1 MNYKKLS
8 DGTILRKEALNDDY
22 SIIMTRTDTGN
33 YRIKPSELSK
43 YIRELPEF
51 ANVATLDGTESLSN
65 KNLLNPS
72 INHGD
77 ILDVS
82 SDIINNLKGWD
93 GYSGDINKLTG
104 LPITRTELSRL
115 EGVSGNIQDQ
125 LNAAGANVLD
135 RLFSYYTV
143 RQLNGGATLIP
154 NSEIILNAGLSNQF
168 YVSPETVMI
177 QVFMGEGESFVSFG
191 GMTDI
196 TVNYI
201 YKTSI
206 PANVLDVI
214 KIAVNEPISEDI
226 RIAMLYKVVRVP
238 IPVPGA

>member
-8 DGTILRKEALNDDY
+8 DGAVLHKEALSDDY
-22 SIIMTRTDTGN
+22 SIIITRTDTGN

-65 KNLLNPS
+65 KHLLNPS
-72 INHGD
+72 INEGD

-82 SDIINNLKGWD
+82 SDVINGLKGWD

-125 LNAAGANVLD
+125 LNAVGASVFD

-143 RQLNGGATLIP
+143 RQLSDGATLIP

-168 YVSPETVMI
+168 YVRPETVMI
-177 QVFMGEGESFVSFG
+177 QVFMEKSGSFVSFG

-201 YKTSI
+201 YEASI
-206 PANVLDVI
+206 AANVLNNI
-214 KIAVNEPISEDI
+214 KIAVNESTNEDI
-226 RIAMLYKVVRVP
+226 RIAMSYKVVRV
-238 IPVPGA
+238 IPGA

>member
-8 DGTILRKEALNDDY
+8 DGAILHKEALSDDY
-22 SIIMTRTDTGN
+22 NIIITRTDTGN

-65 KNLLNPS
+65 KHLLNPS

-77 ILDVS
+77 ILNVS
-82 SDIINNLKGWD
+82 SDVINNLEGWD

-125 LNAAGANVLD
+125 LNAVGASVFD

-143 RQLNGGATLIP
+143 RQLNDGTTRIL

-177 QVFMGEGESFVSFG
+177 QVFMDRGESLVSIG

-196 TVNYI
+196 TVNHTYEW
-201 YKTSI
+201 S
-206 PANVLDVI
+206 ANVLDSI
-214 KIAVNEPISEDI
+214 KIVVNELTNEDI
-226 RIAMLYKVVRVP
+226 RIAMSYKVVRV
-238 IPVPGA
+238 IPGA

>member
-8 DGTILRKEALNDDY
+8 DGAILHKEALSDDY

-43 YIRELPEF
+43 HIRELPEF

-65 KNLLNPS
+65 KHLLNPS

-77 ILDVS
+77 ILGVS
-82 SDIINNLKGWD
+82 SDIINKLKGWD
-93 GYSGDINKLTG
+93 GYSEDINKLTG

-125 LNAAGANVLD
+125 LNAAGANVFD

-143 RQLNGGATLIP
+143 RQLDGGATIIP

-177 QVFMGEGESFVSFG
+177 QVFMEGGGSFVSIG
-191 GMTDI
+191 GTTDI
-196 TVNYI
+196 TVNY
-201 YKTSI
+201 YQASTL
-206 PANVLDVI
+206 ANVLDNI
-214 KIAVNEPISEDI
+214 KIAVDGATKEDI
-226 RIAMLYKVVRVP
+226 RIAMSYKVVRV
-238 IPVPGA
+238 IPGEDQ

>member
-8 DGTILRKEALNDDY
+8 DGAVLHKEALSDVY
-22 SIIMTRTDTGN
+22 SIIIIRTDTGN

-65 KNLLNPS
+65 KHLLNPS

-82 SDIINNLKGWD
+82 SDVINNLEGWD
-93 GYSGDINKLTG
+93 GHSKDINKLTG

-125 LNAAGANVLD
+125 LNAVRAIVSD

-143 RQLNGGATLIP
+143 RQLNDGVTLIP

-177 QVFMGEGESFVSFG
+177 QVFVKSGESFVSIR

-196 TVNYI
+196 IVNYV
-201 YKTSI
+201 YAWST
-206 PANVLDVI
+206 NVLDNI
-214 KIAVNEPISEDI
+214 KIAVDELTNEDI
-226 RIAMLYKVVRVP
+226 RIAMSYKVVRV
-238 IPVPGA
+238 IPGA

>member
-8 DGTILRKEALNDDY
+8 DGAVLHKEALSDDY
-22 SIIMTRTDTGN
+22 SIIITRTDTGN

-65 KNLLNPS
+65 KHLLNPS

-77 ILDVS
+77 TLDVS
-82 SDIINNLKGWD
+82 SDVINNLEGWD
-93 GYSGDINKLTG
+93 GYSGDLNKLTG

-125 LNAAGANVLD
+125 LNAVGASVSD

-143 RQLNGGATLIP
+143 RQLNDGVTLIP

-177 QVFMGEGESFVSFG
+177 QVFMKSGNSFVSIG

-196 TVNYI
+196 IVSYTYEW
-201 YKTSI
+201 S
-206 PANVLDVI
+206 ANVLNNI
-214 KIAVNEPISEDI
+214 KIVVNESTNEDI
-226 RIAMLYKVVRVP
+226 RIAMSYKVVRV
-238 IPVPGA
+238 IPGA